1 MLNEY
6 TTIYFLFDES
16 ETKHFV
22 GFKKNLQH
30 SNAIHLYG
38 SVPLN
43 SLQ

>member
-6 TTIYFLFDES
+6 TTIYFLFDKS

-22 GFKKNLQH
+22 GFKKIYSTVTLFTR
-30 SNAIHLYG
+30 